1 MASIYFDKYN
11 TNLKFNRMK
20 KRNLTSLQ
28 LQKKSIASLDVIAG
42 GQEPIQNNYTRANC
56 ERSQPLSICHCQ
68 Q

>member
-1 MASIYFDKYN
+1 
-11 TNLKFNRMK
+11 MK

-28 LQKKSIASLDVIAG
+28 LQKKSIASLDVIG
-42 GQEPIQNNYTRANC
+42 GRQEPIQNNYTRANC